1 MLFELTKVEY
11 RYSDGTPALQ
21 KISLTIDSGNHVAI
35 IGANGSGK
43 STLLR
48 ILNGIL
54 FPDSGQVRFEGE
66 EVTER
71 SLANPEFNKRFR
83 QCVGFVFQ
91 NADAQLFNATVF
103 EEVAF
108 GPRQLGL
115 KEAEVKM
122 RTDDVLNFL
131 GIHHLADRP
140 PFRLSGVEK
149 RKVAIASILSMNP
162 QVLIFDEPFL
172 GLDPRSQS
180 WLVHTLKQLQSAG
193 KTTIIATHTLEI
205 LPRLATEAIVLSETH
220 EVLAKGPVA
229 LILGNRDLLIQAN
242 LASFGE

>member
-54 FPDSGQVRFEGE
+54 FSDSGQVRFEGE

-140 PFRLSGVEK
+140 PFRLSGGEK

-229 LILGNRDLLIQAN
+229 LILDNRDLLIQAN